1 MSLSTSTWSCP
12 CAVPC
17 EHASIVAAWLRI
29 CDRSEAHTHVDS
41 EGQLTSASS
50 DELLRCIPTGTVCA
64 RQDRHPQPRD
74 DSIFH
79 QRHGRH
85 TATNLYRHLRYWSHA
100 FFTCNVHLIAAAA
113 GWLSESGNIAGSA
126 VFGIFTRCIP
136 TAPSYGSPVP
146 LQNHAHR
153 QSWHFDCPSRPDL
166 TTLIHPD

>member
-17 EHASIVAAWLRI
+17 EHACIVAAWLMM
-29 CDRSEAHTHVDS
+29 CDLCEAHTHVDS

-100 FFTCNVHLIAAAA
+100 SFKSNVHLGVELQLRPGGFLSLAISQDRRSLGSSLAASRLRPATVRPCPCRITRTAKA
-113 GWLSESGNIAGSA
+113 GIS
-126 VFGIFTRCIP
+126 
-136 TAPSYGSPVP
+136 TA
-146 LQNHAHR
+146 
-153 QSWHFDCPSRPDL
+153 RPDQIL
-166 TTLIHPD
+166 KG